1 MADAPVLGAGSI
13 GVWVQVPSPAP
24 DLRSVIR
31 DELPAVFSLCSSTM
45 SGFFI
50 SPPHVGMDCVLFKI
64 PSQKAEDFSYRS
76 IIPSLR
82 KKSRLLR
89 LCPCKHGHDASAA
102 LPTFCG
108 FATCGAGDSFCLTFT
123 NQSAN
128 FGIKIA
134 LQFEGLFLCLY
145 PKISIHP
152 VSRLYLFQIK

>member
-108 FATCGAGDSFCLTFT
+108 LRLPAPGSRFILPFHTCGGQVARRRYFVVRMNSPHRGGAFS
-123 NQSAN
+123 SY
-128 FGIKIA
+128 
-134 LQFEGLFLCLY
+134 LY
-145 PKISIHP
+145 M
-152 VSRLYLFQIK
+152 